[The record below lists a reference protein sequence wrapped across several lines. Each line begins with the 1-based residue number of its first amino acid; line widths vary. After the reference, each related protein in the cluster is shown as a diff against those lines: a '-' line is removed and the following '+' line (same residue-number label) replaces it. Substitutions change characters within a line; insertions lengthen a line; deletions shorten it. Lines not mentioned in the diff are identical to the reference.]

1 MNGPAHSG
9 IKSGQFRTIKNR
21 LLNREWRLD
30 NLYYVKDP
38 AGQKVLFVRNDA
50 QRSFWSD
57 VHYLN
62 VILKARQ
69 LGFSTFIDIVMLDAC
84 LWNSNTTAGIVD
96 ATIDDAKGKLDKI
109 RFAYENLPEALK
121 LVIPLVQDNAT
132 SLEWGNGSAISVS
145 TSHRGGTNQ
154 LLHVSEYGKI
164 SVERPQ
170 ASKEIRSGAF
180 GTVHRGN
187 LIFVESTAK
196 GVGGDFHDLVQDAEA
211 LAASGRPLSQSDFK
225 LHFYPWWQHTGYTED
240 PELIP
245 IPQEMAAYFDELKAK
260 HGVSLTPGQRAWYCA
275 KVKQIGLDEMYREY
289 PSFPQEAFKASIEG
303 AYFKTQMLKARE
315 QGRIGKV
322 PLDPSRP
329 VHTCWDIGKDDNT
342 SVWFF
347 QSHGQMIHHIDYYE
361 NSGEGVEHYA
371 RVLNDKRSARGWTY
385 GKHYG
390 PHDLDNSHWI
400 LPGSKAIVDVARE
413 LGIVFEV
420 VPRVANKQDAI
431 EAARN
436 WLGFCWFDE
445 AACAQGIARLDNYRK
460 EWDDKRGHF
469 KSEPLHDANSHGADA
484 FMTGACGHTPDYIP
498 PPSDRYRRKH
508 ATGRSAWAA

>member
-1 MNGPAHSG
+1 MIGAQAATG
-9 IKSGQFRTIKNR
+9 IKSGQFRTIKKR
-21 LLNREWRLD
+21 LLDREWRLD
-30 NLYYVKDP
+30 NLYHVQDP
-38 AGQKVLFVRNDA
+38 AGAKVLFVRNA
-50 QRSFWSD
+50 SQRAFWSD

-69 LGFSTFIDIVMLDAC
+69 LGFSTFIAILIVDAC
-84 LWNSNTTAGIVD
+84 VWNSNTQAGIVD

-109 RFAYENLPEALK
+109 RFAYDHMPEIIK
-121 LVIPLVQDNAT
+121 RNVPLVQDNAT
-132 SLEWGNGSAISVS
+132 SLEWANGSSVS
-145 TSHRGGTNQ
+145 VGTSHRGGTLQ
-154 LLHVSEYGKI
+154 ILHVSEYGKI

-196 GVGGDFHDLVQDAEA
+196 GVGGDFHDIVTDAEA
-211 LAASGRPLSQSDFK
+211 LAASGRPPTASEFK
-225 LHFYPWWQHTGYTED
+225 LHFFPWWRHTGYVED
-240 PELIP
+240 AAAIP
-245 IPQEMAAYFDELKAK
+245 VPQELSVYFDELKAK
-260 HGVSLTPGQRAWYCA
+260 HGIDLSPGQRAWYAA

-289 PSFPQEAFKASIEG
+289 PSFPAEAFKASIEG

-371 RVLNDKRSARGWTY
+371 RVLREKASQRGWSY

-400 LPGSKAIVDVARE
+400 LPGQKAIKDVAAE
-413 LGIVFEV
+413 LGLPFIV
-420 VPRVANKQDAI
+420 VPRIANKQDAI

-445 AACAQGIARLDNYRK
+445 ATCAQGIARLDNYRK
-460 EWDDKRGHF
+460 EWDDKRGHY

-484 FMTGACGHTPDYIP
+484 FMTGACGHTPDFVP
-498 PPSDRYRRKH
+498 PPSDRYRRKSV
-508 ATGRSAWAA
+508 TRSAWAA